1 MLRRLVLLTVALF
14 GLGAPAPAA
23 EPSPREVTL
32 LSEGWH
38 FQFGDLGDAPA
49 QAGFD
54 DAAWDKVSVPHTWNK
69 VGNYGTTR
77 DPGSDNRQGIGWYR
91 LTYNAPPAA
100 KGRRQYLDFAAVG
113 KIARVWVN
121 GQFVGE
127 HRGAYGRFR
136 FDVTPQWRPGQAN
149 LIAVRADNSK
159 PEAGKPAGETIPL
172 AGDFFVYG
180 GLYRQVQL
188 ITASETGISLLD
200 YGSPGVFVRTSQLV
214 RKSGLPDEAVVHVSA
229 RTRAPEKALMGSR
242 RWTLYAVTIRDAA
255 GKVVLDRVPMQ
266 SVINPPQ
273 MTVAS
278 DCPHGCPAEAPKAKD
293 TESFVEG
300 KAVAALPIANPR
312 LWDGTRDPYL
322 YTATVEVLQKGK
334 LIDSVTQT
342 FGIRDF
348 RIDANEGFFLNPH
361 PMSPGSGYVQ
371 LHGVSRHQDKLGKG
385 AALTPADHAE
395 DMALMKELGANTVRH
410 AHYQH
415 ADEWSDEADK
425 AGMIVWAEN
434 PYVTS
439 PGLAGGQGSTELW
452 DNAEQQL
459 KELIR
464 QNYNHPSIVMW
475 SVGNE
480 VDSAKGFGK
489 AVGDPLPLLNHLA
502 AIAKFEDPSR
512 ATTFADCCE
521 GLKILGMDGS
531 SMLAGAADL
540 IGYNRYFGWYMP
552 QHLDARAQAGAEFD
566 RLHAKH
572 PGLPISISEWGAGGA
587 TTQHSDDIRSGFLNF
602 IGRPQPEEY
611 QSYAIEQNWLAMKD
625 RKYLFATWLWNMFD
639 FASDLRGEGDA
650 VDVNTKGVVTFDRKV
665 RKDAFYFLKANWN
678 PEPMV
683 WITGKRHA
691 LRPYPTAEVKAYS
704 NAARASLSINGRD
717 LGEVACADRI
727 CLWPMV
733 ALAKGENRVVVTAT
747 GGGKALRDEAV
758 WTGPDT
764 ARGLALDA
772 GDLAG
777 QVVGGKPFG
786 SDTFVTSG
794 RTVPLS
800 MGGFGSNRAPS
811 KKVVAERPE
820 LYAYWREGEAFSYA
834 LPVADGNWTVTV
846 HTFLPE
852 PALADSAA
860 TMAVTANGKLGL
872 APFAI
877 GKEAGGALKGLA
889 KTFPVTVK
897 GGLLKLDFSGQG
909 GKAVV
914 AAIEVT
920 PR

>member
-1 MLRRLVLLTVALF
+1 MLHRLVLLTIALF
-14 GLGAPAPAA
+14 SLGAPALAA
-23 EPSPREVTL
+23 EPSPREVTS

-38 FQFGDLGDAPA
+38 FQFGDVGDAPA

-54 DAAWDKVSVPHTWNK
+54 DAGWDKVSVPHTWNK

-77 DPGSDNRQGIGWYR
+77 DSSTDNRQGIGWYR

-136 FDVTPQWRPGQAN
+136 FEVTKHWKPGQAN

-159 PEAGKPAGETIPL
+159 PEAGKPTGETIPL

-188 ITASETGISLLD
+188 ITANAAGIDLLD
-200 YGSPGVFVRTSQLV
+200 YGSPGVFVRTASIV
-214 RKSGLPDEAVVHVSA
+214 RKSGLPDEAVLDVTA
-229 RTRAPEKALMGSR
+229 RLREPRRNGRTRVS
-242 RWTLYAVTIRDAA
+242 VTIRDAA
-255 GKVVLDRVPMQ
+255 GAVVADRAPMPAKYDAA
-266 SVINPPQ
+266 V
-273 MTVAS
+273 MTGDEIGTA
-278 DCPHGCPAEAPKAKD
+278 DGRI
-293 TESFVEG
+293 
-300 KAVAALPIANPR
+300 ALTSPR
-312 LWDGTRDPYL
+312 YWDGTRDPYL
-322 YTATVEVLQKGK
+322 YTATVEVRKKGK

-348 RIDANEGFFLNPH
+348 RVDANEGFFLNPH
-361 PMSPGSGYVQ
+361 PMVPGSGYVR
-371 LHGVSRHQDKLGKG
+371 LHGVSRHQDKQGKG
-385 AALTPADHAE
+385 AALTAADHAE

-425 AGMIVWAEN
+425 AGMIVWAEL

-439 PGLAGGQGSTELW
+439 PGLAGGKGSPELW
-452 DNAEQQL
+452 ANAEQQL

-489 AVGDPLPLLNHLA
+489 AAGDPLPLLKHLN
-502 AIAKFEDPSR
+502 AIAKVEDPSR
-512 ATTFADCCE
+512 PTTFADCCE
-521 GLKILGMDGS
+521 GLQILGMDGS

-552 QHLDARAQAGAEFD
+552 KHLEARAQAGAEFD

-572 PGLPISISEWGAGGA
+572 PTLPISISEWGAGGA
-587 TTQHSDDIRSGFLNF
+587 TTQHSDDVKSGFLNF

-625 RKYLFATWLWNMFD
+625 RKYLYATWLWNMFD

-650 VDVNTKGVVTFDRKV
+650 VDVNTKGVVTYDRKL

-704 NAARASLSINGRD
+704 NAERASLSINGRD

-727 CLWPMV
+727 CLWPSV
-733 ALAKGENRVVVTAT
+733 ALAKGENRVVVSASH
-747 GGGKALRDEAV
+747 GSKMLRDEAV

-777 QVVGGKPFG
+777 QVVAGKPFG
-786 SDTFVTSG
+786 SDAFVTGG

-811 KKVVAERPE
+811 KKVIAERPE
-820 LYAYWREGEAFSYA
+820 HYAYWREGEAFSYA

-846 HTFLPE
+846 HTFQPDA
-852 PALADSAA
+852 ALADSSA
-860 TMAVTANGKLGL
+860 TMAITANGKPGL

-877 GKEAGGALKGLA
+877 GKEAGGPLKGLA
-889 KTFPVTVK
+889 KSFSVTVK
-897 GGLLKLDFSGQG
+897 GGVLKLDFSGQG
-909 GKAVV
+909 GNAVV
-914 AAIEVT
+914 AALEVT

>member
-14 GLGAPAPAA
+14 CLGAPAIAA
-23 EPSPREVTL
+23 ERSPREVTS

-54 DAAWDKVSVPHTWNK
+54 DAGWEKVSVPHTWNK

-77 DPGSDNRQGIGWYR
+77 DAASDNRQGIGWYR
-91 LTYNAPPAA
+91 LTYDAPPAA

-136 FDVTPQWRPGQAN
+136 FEVTPQWKPGQAN

-159 PEAGKPAGETIPL
+159 PEAGKPTGETLPL

-180 GLYRQVQL
+180 GLYRHVQL
-188 ITASETGISLLD
+188 ITANAAGIDLLD
-200 YGSPGVFVRTSQLV
+200 YGSPGVFVRTASIV
-214 RKSGLPDEAVVHVSA
+214 RKSGLPDEAVLDVTARLREPLRSGRTKVS
-229 RTRAPEKALMGSR
+229 
-242 RWTLYAVTIRDAA
+242 VTIRDAA
-255 GKVVLDRVPMQ
+255 GAVVADRAP
-266 SVINPPQ
+266 I
-273 MTVAS
+273 
-278 DCPHGCPAEAPKAKD
+278 PAKYDAAVLTGD
-293 TESFVEG
+293 AIGTANG
-300 KAVAALPIANPR
+300 KIALTSPR
-312 LWDGTRDPYL
+312 YWDGTKDPYL
-322 YTATVEVLQKGK
+322 YTATAEVRQKGK
-334 LIDSVTQT
+334 LIDSVTQR

-348 RIDANEGFFLNPH
+348 RVDANEGFFLNPH
-361 PMSPGSGYVQ
+361 PMAPGSGYVQ

-415 ADEWSDEADK
+415 ADEWADEADK
-425 AGMIVWAEN
+425 AGMIVWAEL

-489 AVGDPLPLLNHLA
+489 AAGDPLPLLKHLN

-512 ATTFADCCE
+512 PTTFADCCE

-552 QHLDARAQAGAEFD
+552 QHLEARAQAGAEFD

-572 PGLPISISEWGAGGA
+572 PTLPISISEWGAGGA
-587 TTQHSDDIRSGFLNF
+587 TTQHSDDVKSGFLNF

-650 VDVNTKGVVTFDRKV
+650 VDVNTKGVVTYDRKV

-683 WITGKRHA
+683 WITGKRHSV
-691 LRPYPTAEVKAYS
+691 RPYPTAEVKAYS
-704 NAARASLSINGRD
+704 NAERASLSINGRD

-727 CLWPMV
+727 CLWPSV

-747 GGGKALRDEAV
+747 SGGKVLRDETV
-758 WTGPDT
+758 LTGPDT

-777 QVVGGKPFG
+777 QVVAGKPFG
-786 SDTFVTSG
+786 SDTFVTGG

-811 KKVVAERPE
+811 KTVVAERPE
-820 LYAYWREGEAFSYA
+820 HYAYWREGEAFSYA

-846 HTFLPE
+846 HTFQPDA
-852 PALADSAA
+852 ALADSSA
-860 TMAVTANGKLGL
+860 TMAITANGKPGL

-889 KTFPVTVK
+889 KSFPVTVK

-914 AAIEVT
+914 AAIEVM

>member
-1 MLRRLVLLTVALF
+1 MLHRLVLLTIALF
-14 GLGAPAPAA
+14 GLGAPSLGVEA
-23 EPSPREVTL
+23 SPREVAS
-32 LSEGWH
+32 LSDGWH
-38 FQFGDLGDAPA
+38 FQFGDVGDAPA
-49 QAGFD
+49 QSGFD
-54 DAAWDKVSVPHTWNK
+54 DAGWDRVSVPHTWNK
-69 VGNYGTTR
+69 VGSYGTTR
-77 DPGSDNRQGIGWYR
+77 DPASDNRQGIGWYR

-136 FDVTPQWRPGQAN
+136 FDVTPQWKPGQAN

-159 PEAGKPAGETIPL
+159 PEAGKPTGETIPL

-188 ITASETGISLLD
+188 ITANAAGIDLLD
-200 YGSPGVFVRTSQLV
+200 YGSPGVFVRTASIA
-214 RKSGLPDEAVVHVSA
+214 RKSGLPDEAVLDVTA
-229 RTRAPEKALMGSR
+229 RLREPRRTAPTKIS
-242 RWTLYAVTIRDAA
+242 VTIRDAA
-255 GKVVLDRVPMQ
+255 GVVVADRAAM
-266 SVINPPQ
+266 
-273 MTVAS
+273 
-278 DCPHGCPAEAPKAKD
+278 PAKYEAAGSAGDK
-293 TESFVEG
+293 TG
-300 KAVAALPIANPR
+300 IANSKLTLTAPAY
-312 LWDGTRDPYL
+312 WDGTKAPNL
-322 YTATVEVLQKGK
+322 YTATVEVRQMGK
-334 LIDSVTQT
+334 LIDSVTQR

-348 RIDANEGFFLNPH
+348 RVDANEGFFLNPH
-361 PMSPGSGYVQ
+361 PMAPGSGYVQ
-371 LHGVSRHQDKLGKG
+371 LHGVSRHHDKLGKG

-425 AGMIVWAEN
+425 AGMIVWAEL

-439 PGLAGGQGSTELW
+439 PGLAGGKGSPELW
-452 DNAEQQL
+452 ANAEQQL

-489 AVGDPLPLLNHLA
+489 AAGDPLPLLGHLN
-502 AIAKFEDPSR
+502 AIAKAEDPSR
-512 ATTFADCCE
+512 PTTFADCCE

-531 SMLAGAADL
+531 SMLAGTADL

-552 QHLDARAQAGAEFD
+552 QHLDARAQAEAEFD
-566 RLHAKH
+566 RLHVKH
-572 PGLPISISEWGAGGA
+572 PELPISISEWGAGGA
-587 TTQHSDDIRSGFLNF
+587 TTQHSDDIKAGFLNF

-611 QSYAIEQNWLAMKD
+611 QSFAIEQNWLAMKD
-625 RKYLFATWLWNMFD
+625 RKYLYATWLWNMFD
-639 FASDLRGEGDA
+639 FASDIRGEGDA
-650 VDVNTKGVVTFDRKV
+650 VDVNTKGVITFDRKV
-665 RKDAFYFLKANWN
+665 KKDAFYFLKANWN

-683 WITGKRHA
+683 WITGKRYA
-691 LRPYPTAEVKAYS
+691 SRPYPTAEVKAYS
-704 NAARASLSINGRD
+704 NAPRASLTINGRD
-717 LGEVACADRI
+717 LGEVTCADRI
-727 CLWPMV
+727 CLWPNV

-747 GGGKALRDEAV
+747 SGGTTLRDEAV

-777 QVVGGKPFG
+777 QVVAGKQFG
-786 SDTFVTSG
+786 SDTFVTGG

-800 MGGFGSNRAPS
+800 MGGFGSNRAPA

-846 HTFLPE
+846 HTFQPE

-860 TMAVTANGKLGL
+860 TMTVTANGKPGF

-889 KTFPVTVK
+889 KSFPVSVK
-897 GGLLKLDFSGQG
+897 GGVLKLDFSGQG

>member
-1 MLRRLVLLTVALF
+1 MLRHLVLLTIALF
-14 GLGAPAPAA
+14 GLCVPAIAA
-23 EPSPREVTL
+23 EPSPREVTP

-38 FQFGDLGDAPA
+38 FQFGDVGDAPA
-49 QAGFD
+49 HAGFD
-54 DAAWDKVSVPHTWNK
+54 DAGWEKVSVPHTWNK

-77 DPGSDNRQGIGWYR
+77 DPASDNRQGIGWYR

-136 FDVTPQWRPGQAN
+136 FEVTKQWKPGQAN

-159 PEAGKPAGETIPL
+159 PEAGKPTGETIPL

-188 ITASETGISLLD
+188 ITANAVGIDLLD
-200 YGSPGVFVRTSQLV
+200 YGSPGVFVRTASIV
-214 RKSGLPDEAVVHVSA
+214 RKSGLPDEALLDVTARLREPRRSGRTKVS
-229 RTRAPEKALMGSR
+229 
-242 RWTLYAVTIRDAA
+242 VTIRDAA
-255 GKVVLDRVPMQ
+255 DAVVAERVPM
-266 SVINPPQ
+266 
-273 MTVAS
+273 
-278 DCPHGCPAEAPKAKD
+278 PAKYDAVVKAGDETGEAN
-293 TESFVEG
+293 G
-300 KAVAALPIANPR
+300 RIALRSPR
-312 LWDGTRDPYL
+312 YWDGTRDPYL
-322 YTATVEVLQKGK
+322 YTATVEVRQKGK
-334 LIDSVTQT
+334 LIDSVTQR

-348 RIDANEGFFLNPH
+348 RIDPNEGFFLNPH

-371 LHGVSRHQDKLGKG
+371 LHGVSRHHDKQGKG
-385 AALTPADHAE
+385 AALSPADHAE

-425 AGMIVWAEN
+425 AGMIVWAEL
-434 PYVTS
+434 PFVTS
-439 PGLAGGQGSTELW
+439 PGLAGGQGSPELW
-452 DNAEQQL
+452 ANAEQQL

-489 AVGDPLPLLNHLA
+489 AAGDPVPLLKHLN
-502 AIAKFEDPSR
+502 AIAKAEDPSR
-512 ATTFADCCE
+512 PSTFADCCE
-521 GLKILGMDGS
+521 GLKVLGMDGT

-540 IGYNRYFGWYMP
+540 IGYNRYYGWYMP

-572 PGLPISISEWGAGGA
+572 PTLPISISEWGAGGA

-650 VDVNTKGVVTFDRKV
+650 VDVNTKGVVTYDRKL

-704 NAARASLSINGRD
+704 NADRASLSINGRD

-727 CLWPMV
+727 CLWPSV

-747 GGGKALRDEAV
+747 SGGKALRDEAV

-777 QVVGGKPFG
+777 QVVAGKAFG
-786 SDTFVTSG
+786 SDTFVTGG

-820 LYAYWREGEAFSYA
+820 HYAYWREGEAFSYA

-846 HTFLPE
+846 HTFQPE
-852 PALADSAA
+852 PALADSSS
-860 TMAVTANGKLGL
+860 TMAITANGKPGL
-872 APFAI
+872 VPFAI
-877 GKEAGGALKGLA
+877 GKEAGGALKGLT
-889 KTFPVTVK
+889 KSFPVTVK
-897 GGLLKLDFSGQG
+897 GGGLKLDFSGQG

-914 AAIEVT
+914 AAIDVT